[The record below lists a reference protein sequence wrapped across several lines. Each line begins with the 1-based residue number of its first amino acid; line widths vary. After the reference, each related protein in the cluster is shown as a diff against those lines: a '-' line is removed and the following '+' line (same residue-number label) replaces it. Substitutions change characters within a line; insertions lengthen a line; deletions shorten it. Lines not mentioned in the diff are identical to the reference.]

1 MFPSPSVKE
10 FGIFV
15 FGFRFYGKSLRRAK
29 VDAGEN
35 VPKSETLYPKLFPW
49 LIKDKGDSCP
59 YSSRDTKNK
68 GVTFIFLQASP
79 RGDA

>member
-15 FGFRFYGKSLRRAK
+15 FGFRFYGKSLRREK

-35 VPKSETLYPKLFPW
+35 VPKSETIYPKLFPW
-49 LIKDKGDSCP
+49 LTKDKGDSFAS
-59 YSSRDTKNK
+59 SSRDTKNK

-79 RGDA
+79 CGDA